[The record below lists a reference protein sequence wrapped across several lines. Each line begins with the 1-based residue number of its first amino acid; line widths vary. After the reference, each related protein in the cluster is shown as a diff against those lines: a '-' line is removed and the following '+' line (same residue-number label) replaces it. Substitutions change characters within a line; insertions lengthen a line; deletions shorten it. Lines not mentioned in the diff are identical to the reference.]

1 MEKLN
6 QTQLSEL
13 FASESGMS
21 RAAAEQFVKSFFDI
35 IADKVI
41 SDGLV
46 KVKGLGTFKLLQMED
61 RESVNVNT
69 GERFTIAGHQKISF
83 TPDAVLKET
92 LNRPFSAFE
101 TVILSDEQAA
111 VLEAMEEGGA
121 AVVETVTELPEE
133 SAAPVGEPAAAP
145 VGEPAAAPAGE
156 PAAAPVEEPAAAPVE
171 EPAAA
176 PVGEP
181 AAGSAAAE
189 PAGQVREITQSR
201 GKRITLKLLVWII
214 SIALVLGLAYVLF
227 WPVIGSRLLAVMDH
241 NTVRTDAARIEVPE
255 IEPVA
260 AIPDTAVTM
269 PVTVP
274 ATEQE
279 TEQETQQATASAPEA
294 APAAAGEPAER
305 KPSVPE
311 THPAAA
317 ATASVQQAFRL
328 NQADDARDL
337 SEFTAADTVSYR
349 MTGTLGRHVIEKGET
364 LTIIAKHT
372 YGTKKLW
379 PYLAAYNHLDSSKSL
394 KVGAVIL
401 IPKLEHK

>member
-111 VLEAMEEGGA
+111 ALEAMEEGGA

-145 VGEPAAAPAGE
+145 VGEPAAAPVGE

-176 PVGEP
+176 PVEEP
-181 AAGSAAAE
+181 AAAPAAAE

-269 PVTVP
+269 PVTV
-274 ATEQE
+274 TETQ
-279 TEQETQQATASAPEA
+279 QETQQATASAPEA

>member
-111 VLEAMEEGGA
+111 ALEAMEEGGA

-145 VGEPAAAPAGE
+145 VEE

-176 PVGEP
+176 TVGEP

-241 NTVRTDAARIEVPE
+241 NTVRTDAAGIEVPE

-269 PVTVP
+269 PVTV
-274 ATEQE
+274 TETQ
-279 TEQETQQATASAPEA
+279 QETQQATASAPEA

>member
-111 VLEAMEEGGA
+111 ALEAMEEGGA

-145 VGEPAAAPAGE
+145 V
-156 PAAAPVEEPAAAPVE
+156 EEPAAAPVE

-176 PVGEP
+176 TVGEP

-189 PAGQVREITQSR
+189 PAVQVREITQSR

-269 PVTVP
+269 PVTV
-274 ATEQE
+274 TETQ
-279 TEQETQQATASAPEA
+279 QETQQATASAPEA

>member
-111 VLEAMEEGGA
+111 ALEAMEEGGA

-133 SAAPVGEPAAAP
+133 SAAPVGDPAAAP
-145 VGEPAAAPAGE
+145 VEE

-176 PVGEP
+176 TVGEP

-269 PVTVP
+269 PVTV
-274 ATEQE
+274 TETQ
-279 TEQETQQATASAPEA
+279 QETQQATASAPEA